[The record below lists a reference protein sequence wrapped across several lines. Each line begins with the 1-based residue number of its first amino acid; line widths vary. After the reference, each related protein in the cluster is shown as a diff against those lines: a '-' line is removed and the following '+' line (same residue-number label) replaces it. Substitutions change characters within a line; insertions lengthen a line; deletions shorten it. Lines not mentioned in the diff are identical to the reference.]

1 MKQNF
6 TLNQLTRLLYKETT
20 PEETAMLL
28 ELTALCPPL
37 EEQFEEMRSN
47 KQVLDELV
55 LSPSAESVNTILAYS
70 SLQTA

>member
-28 ELTALCPPL
+28 ELTELCTPL
-37 EEQFEEMRSN
+37 GEQFEEMRSN
-47 KQVLDELV
+47 KQILDELV
-55 LSPSAESVNTILAYS
+55 LSPSPESVNQILAYS

>member
-1 MKQNF
+1 
-6 TLNQLTRLLYKETT
+6 
-20 PEETAMLL
+20 MLL

>member
-28 ELTALCPPL
+28 ELTALCTPL
-37 EEQFEEMRSN
+37 KEQLEEMRSN
-47 KQVLDELV
+47 KQLLDEFA
-55 LSPSAESVNTILAYS
+55 LSPSSRSVQNILAYS

>member
-6 TLNQLTRLLYKETT
+6 TLNQLTRLLYEETT

-28 ELTALCPPL
+28 EITELCTPL
-37 EEQFEEMRSN
+37 KEQFEEMRSN
-47 KQVLDELV
+47 KQLLDGLV
-55 LSPSAESVNTILAYS
+55 LSPSPQSIQNILAYS